1 MFVPRGTDGFGC
13 PVCHNLPWLHL
24 IVALHH
30 NNCCIARTSGKSGLK
45 AMATASEGA
54 LGSATTSLIVRASR
68 FHDLW
73 PVAGLM
79 LAVVVNAAWM
89 AVLGYGL
96 FRLVL

>member
-1 MFVPRGTDGFGC
+1 
-13 PVCHNLPWLHL
+13 
-24 IVALHH
+24 
-30 NNCCIARTSGKSGLK
+30 
-45 AMATASEGA
+45 MATASEAA

>member
-1 MFVPRGTDGFGC
+1 M
-13 PVCHNLPWLHL
+13 
-24 IVALHH
+24 
-30 NNCCIARTSGKSGLK
+30 SGKSGLK
-45 AMATASEGA
+45 AMATIASEAA
-54 LGSATTSLIVRASR
+54 LGSATTSLIVRASG

-73 PVAGLM
+73 PVAGLL